1 MKIKKKTFLKALTFC
16 LLVTG
21 MLISTTP
28 AYAWTYNIKWGDS
41 LYKLSKNYGAEVRD
55 LKAAN
60 KLSSNKILAGTKI
73 WISDSEPSQVRK
85 AQSTQGSND
94 LYLLAR
100 LINGEARGESFTGQV
115 AVGAVILNRVKS
127 GNFPNT
133 IAGNIYKGLQF
144 ESVAN
149 GQIWQ
154 PLTANAIKAAEAA
167 LNGWDL
173 TGGALYFYNPAKVYN
188 RYNWIWSRP
197 VINRIGNHVFA
208 K

>member
-16 LLVTG
+16 LLITG

>member
-1 MKIKKKTFLKALTFC
+1 M
-16 LLVTG
+16 
-21 MLISTTP
+21 
-28 AYAWTYNIKWGDS
+28 
-41 LYKLSKNYGAEVRD
+41 SKNYGTEVQD
-55 LKAAN
+55 LRAAN
-60 KLSSNKILAGTKI
+60 KLSSDKILAGTKI
-73 WISDSEPSQVRK
+73 WIPEGKPSPVRK

-127 GNFPNT
+127 GKFPNT
-133 IAGNIYKGLQF
+133 IAGNVYKELQF

-154 PLTANAIKAAEAA
+154 PLTTTAIKAAGAA
-167 LNGWDL
+167 LNGWDP

-188 RYNWIWSRP
+188 KYNWIWSRP
-197 VINRIGNHVFA
+197 IINRIGNHVFA